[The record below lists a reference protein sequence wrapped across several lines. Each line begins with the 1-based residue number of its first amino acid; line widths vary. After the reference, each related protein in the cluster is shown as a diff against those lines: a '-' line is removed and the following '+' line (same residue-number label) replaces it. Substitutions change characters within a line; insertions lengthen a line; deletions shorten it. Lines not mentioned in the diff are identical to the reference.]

1 MPHSGHKKK
10 KKVMSGQY
18 INDKGNEVPENTIV
32 IVPHSLDG
40 HGSYK
45 EVLLDLKGNPRRE
58 WFNSHFYYCLP
69 LTIGNQYGYVIK
81 SLRDFTATWDGSNND
96 AQINFLNN
104 DNEDLQVIKNGFG
117 QGIITIQNRFAFKTP
132 PGINLMTIQP
142 PNWFIPGTAAMTG
155 VIETDQ
161 IRRDFTFNLKITVP
175 NIEVSIKKGDAIGA
189 FIPIPRNFVDGFN
202 VKLISDVFNK
212 DEHILEL
219 NELVS
224 LGQERQTVDLE
235 KPHQSGRRY
244 FNGLHTDGTRYPD
257 HQKRVPK

>member
-1 MPHSGHKKK
+1 MA
-10 KKVMSGQY
+10 GQY

-32 IVPHSLDG
+32 VIPHALDSD
-40 HGSYK
+40 GSYK
-45 EVLLDLKGNPRRE
+45 EVLLDLKGNPKRE

-81 SLRDFTATWDGSNND
+81 SLRDFTAIWDGTNNN
-96 AQINFLNN
+96 AQINFINN
-104 DNEDLQVIKNGFG
+104 DNEDLQVIKDGFG
-117 QGIITIQNRFAFKTP
+117 QGIITIQNKFGFKTP

-175 NIEVSIKKGDAIGA
+175 NIEISVKKGDPLGA
-189 FIPIPRNFVDGFN
+189 FIPIPRYFVDRFSI
-202 VKLISDVFNK
+202 KLVSDIFDK
-212 DEHILEL
+212 DSHSLEL

-224 LGQERQTVDLE
+224 LGKERTTIDLA

-244 FNGLHTDGTRYPD
+244 FNGLHTNETEYPD